1 MELRQIEFFLEVVRQ
16 KSFTKAAENLYV
28 AQPAISKSIQK
39 LEKDLGVYLFTRTDK
54 PIRLTPE
61 GERFLQYAATIMD
74 QVHLA
79 KLEMNELSGFE
90 KGEVTI
96 GLPSMA
102 GSYYFPKIIV
112 DFKKEYPH
120 LQISLF
126 EAGTKD
132 IQAAIE
138 DGTIDLGVI
147 VVDHQKN
154 EKLKTLPFLKQE
166 MVVCVPSH
174 DPLAKQNSISYER
187 LATLP
192 LVLFKE
198 GYFQRDIIDQAS
210 KITKTTPNVM
220 FETNQISLTKSLTR
234 RGLGVTLFLKMV
246 ISEDP
251 DLVPVSLEP
260 PVYLELAL
268 AWKEKNYF
276 SKANQA
282 FLDFFMNW
290 HKKE

>member
-1 MELRQIEFFLEVVRQ
+1 MEFRQIEFFLEVVKR
-16 KSFTKAAENLYV
+16 KSFTKAAEALYV

-39 LEKDLGVYLFTRTDK
+39 LEKDLGVFLFTRTDK
-54 PIRLTPE
+54 PVRLTPE
-61 GERFLQYAATIMD
+61 GERFLQYATVIMD
-74 QVHLA
+74 QVTLA
-79 KLEMNELSGFE
+79 KLEMNELIGLE

-112 DFKKEYPH
+112 DFKKQYPN

-126 EAGTKD
+126 EAGTKN

-138 DGTIDLGVI
+138 EGSIDLGVI
-147 VVDHQKN
+147 VQDHQKN
-154 EKLKTLPFLKQE
+154 DKLQTLPFLKEE

-174 DPLAKQNSISYER
+174 HPFARLQSISYEQ
-187 LATLP
+187 LASEP

-198 GYFQRDIIDQAS
+198 GYFQRDIIEKAS
-210 KITKTTPNVM
+210 QISGTTPNVT

-234 RGLGVTLFLKMV
+234 RGLGITLFLKMV

-251 DLVPVSLEP
+251 DLIPISLDP
-260 PVYLELAL
+260 PVYVELAL
-268 AWKEKNYF
+268 AWKKKTYF

-282 FLDFFMNW
+282 FLDFFINYRA
-290 HKKE
+290 